1 MIFNLCQN
9 SHIIRFLPSPEQLFA
24 TDPIR
29 SAFTYELA
37 NGNFCSSAQPDALL
51 FVVSKSANAESRNAI
66 RRTWGNLARLKS
78 QPLFSH
84 LHVRLLF
91 LLDVDDTLMTSMK
104 LEQRLFHDLVQVHLP
119 QYYTL
124 SSYRDMAILYWTETY
139 CPNAKIT
146 VKTDDDVFLN
156 TYLLANVLNSL
167 LANMT
172 SDLSRQTCDSEDT
185 SGRIYGILIMNA
197 LVVRLSTDPVLEANR
212 YIVTDDEYPCKY
224 YPHYMSGFGYLVDY
238 RARSKLLCGFFR
250 DPKPFFMSDVYVT
263 GVLPDYL
270 GIERQHLGLLISYRS
285 TDDCEQFFRQTDPDS
300 FACASSLH
308 YSTSKVNIFERFN
321 AYWQR
326 IHEHRLLYIQRK
338 FPPVSE

>member
-1 MIFNLCQN
+1 
-9 SHIIRFLPSPEQLFA
+9 
-24 TDPIR
+24 
-29 SAFTYELA
+29 
-37 NGNFCSSAQPDALL
+37 
-51 FVVSKSANAESRNAI
+51 
-66 RRTWGNLARLKS
+66 
-78 QPLFSH
+78 
-84 LHVRLLF
+84 
-91 LLDVDDTLMTSMK
+91 MTSIK
-104 LEQRLFHDLVQVHLP
+104 LEQRLFNDLVQVHLP

-146 VKTDDDVFLN
+146 VKSDDDVFLN
-156 TYLLANVLNSL
+156 TYLLANALSVI

-172 SDLSRQTCDSEDT
+172 LDSSKQPCDPAAP
-185 SGRIYGILIMNA
+185 SGRINGILIMNA
-197 LVVRLSTDPVLEANR
+197 RVVRLSTDPMVEASR

-263 GVLPDYL
+263 GILPEYL

-285 TDDCEQFFRQTDPDS
+285 TDDCEQFFRQADPDS

-308 YSTSKVNIFERFN
+308 YGAVKVNIFERFN

-326 IHEHRLLYIQRK
+326 IHENRFLYMHRK
-338 FPPVSE
+338 FSSLIE